1 MTNYLYIATMVVAI
15 LYLAFREYESLM
27 FHERES
33 RSIEVKSNSV
43 DRKSAIILVQKPIY
57 VFLNSNHL
65 LTNKKNWQINK
76 LGR

>member
-1 MTNYLYIATMVVAI
+1 MVVAI

-27 FHERES
+27 FHGRES
-33 RSIEVKSNSV
+33 RSIEVKSNSVDLKSNSV